1 MTALPTY
8 NESETVL
15 SGVIVYGWRKYVFER
30 SFRTTFSP
38 SKPAR
43 KQAENGIP
51 VQHLQYLPFGER
63 FVDEHTSYQERFTFT
78 GKETDCETGYSYF
91 GARYYDPTLL
101 TSWTAVDPMS
111 DKYPSLSPYNYCAW
125 NPIKLVDPD
134 GRIIDSASIT
144 RQEIWNMVNPNHD
157 CYNAEFACVFDQLA
171 ADQSTIFSFVEWNTP
186 KVANNSIVKGNFV
199 MTESNLN
206 QLDKSTIGFFWGEDG
221 TGIAPERYL
230 FEEVYHAKQFLDGQ
244 FGFGRTSSDGV
255 WNTMGMDLL
264 DEEMA
269 HKWADR
275 VSGSTDSWTQDAIN
289 YYQDIKK
296 LPTGS
301 RNVTDHWLK
310 YDGCVRN
317 TPPKYDANGVFKDCY
332 RTIRKPVSL

>member
-43 KQAENGIP
+43 KQAENDIP

-125 NPIKLVDPD
+125 DPMIVVDPNGCDSVHSPNGMVNAGEGYKSTPD
-134 GRIIDSASIT
+134 GQYLYGEGLQTKKWNPDLEIGGIGEGLCGGYEDYAGAPIDFNSYSLDGQLSTSNNISTAWVMIPTIASLGEGLFTEVASIAGGVLET
-144 RQEIWNMVNPNHD
+144 AANFVWIIPACLLLSGDSSPNRSAREI
-157 CYNAEFACVFDQLA
+157 
-171 ADQSTIFSFVEWNTP
+171 
-186 KVANNSIVKGNFV
+186 NNSITSDIDGAKNDTFHPFAHDSRKNGRLKG
-199 MTESNLN
+199 S
-206 QLDKSTIGFFWGEDG
+206 K
-221 TGIAPERYL
+221 
-230 FEEVYHAKQFLDGQ
+230 
-244 FGFGRTSSDGV
+244 
-255 WNTMGMDLL
+255 
-264 DEEMA
+264 
-269 HKWADR
+269 ADR
-275 VSGSTDSWTQDAIN
+275 HDAQYN
-289 YYQDIKK
+289 HGGKQ
-296 LPTGS
+296 
-301 RNVTDHWLK
+301 
-310 YDGCVRN
+310 
-317 TPPKYDANGVFKDCY
+317 
-332 RTIRKPVSL
+332 RKPNPNQRKGANERRNRGKRIN